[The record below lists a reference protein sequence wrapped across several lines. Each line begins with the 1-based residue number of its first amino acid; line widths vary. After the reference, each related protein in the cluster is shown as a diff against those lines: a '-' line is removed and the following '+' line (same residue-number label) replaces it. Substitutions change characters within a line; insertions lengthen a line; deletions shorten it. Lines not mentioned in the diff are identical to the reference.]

1 MGRYEFPK
9 PDSPTAKLRI
19 AHHVVTCGGQTA
31 TTLCT
36 CAAMGLRARYVGA
49 TGNDD
54 NGRLI
59 RDELSRRGVDITH
72 TAVRDAANGY
82 AVSVPCV
89 DLTDRFRH
97 SVRQGRLTHPP
108 NDTHWSAEG
117 HAIAAAAVHDV
128 LRERGWLMS
137 CNAKTEQWPF
147 ARIAKSTAKQVRH

>member
-1 MGRYEFPK
+1 MRFLADAGVSPKTVEFLK
-9 PDSPTAKLRI
+9 QHGHDAVHVRTLGLQRAPDP
-19 AHHVVTCGGQTA
+19 
-31 TTLCT
+31 
-36 CAAMGLRARYVGA
+36 
-49 TGNDD
+49 
-54 NGRLI
+54 
-59 RDELSRRGVDITH
+59 EL
-72 TAVRDAANGY
+72 
-82 AVSVPCV
+82 CV